1 MRNANPLLPWLA
13 TALLTTASLTGCA
26 SLGQDDALHRAQ
38 YDWSAAIRW
47 GDFEGAW
54 TLVDP
59 AYREQH
65 PLTDL
70 ELARYE
76 QIRISAYRTRGARA
90 DEDSAQREIQIGVIN
105 RHTLTQRD
113 VRYTE
118 HWRWDAESERWWIGD
133 GLPNL
138 WQDE

>member
-1 MRNANPLLPWLA
+1 MRLLKRLSLVLMLA
-13 TALLTTASLTGCA
+13 CLGLTGCA
-26 SLGQDDALHRAQ
+26 TLNDQSKALHRAQ

-59 AYREQH
+59 EYREAH

-70 ELARYE
+70 ESERYQ
-76 QIRISAYRTRGARA
+76 QIRIAAYRDHAARA
-90 DEDSAQREIQIGVIN
+90 TESTAQRQIEIGVIN
-105 RHTLTQRD
+105 RHTLVRRS

-118 HWRWDAESERWWIGD
+118 NWRWDAEQKRWWISD
-133 GLPNL
+133 GLPDL
-138 WQDE
+138 WPE